1 MAKDLEQRDPGAGLA
16 ERILA
21 GDESA
26 EHEFVLEFGP
36 RVNVLVLARTR
47 NPDVADD
54 LVQDVLLAVLMSL
67 RDGKLE
73 DPAKL
78 SGFVLGT
85 ARNIVSNFLRRS
97 NPLRLNTDTLHAP
110 RSDWPDWRASESQRR
125 RLVGREIE
133 RLDATDRKILSL
145 TLVKGMKPG
154 EIAAELDLSAELVRQ
169 RKSRA
174 IRRIAERIRSLSRN
188 TAGGYLKGRK

>member
-26 EHEFVLEFGP
+26 EHEFVIEFGP

-47 NPDVADD
+47 NPNVADD
-54 LVQDVLLAVLMSL
+54 LVQDVLLAVLLAL

-73 DPAKL
+73 DPTKL

-97 NPLRLNTDTLHAP
+97 NPLRLDLDTLHAP
-110 RSDWPDWRASESQRR
+110 RTDWPDWRAAHSQRR
-125 RLVGREIE
+125 RLVCIEIE
-133 RLDATDRKILSL
+133 RLDDTDRDILSL
-145 TLVKGMKPG
+145 TLVKGMQPG
-154 EIAAELDLSAELVRQ
+154 EIATKLNLSAEVVRQ

-174 IRRIAERIRSLSRN
+174 IRRIGERIRSLSRN
-188 TAGGYLKGRK
+188 ASGGHLKGRK

>member
-26 EHEFVLEFGP
+26 EHEFVFEFGP

-47 NPDVADD
+47 NPNVADD
-54 LVQDVLLAVLMSL
+54 LVQDVLLAVLLAL
-67 RDGKLE
+67 RDGKLD
-73 DPAKL
+73 DPTKL

-97 NPLRLNTDTLHAP
+97 NPLRLNMDTLHAP
-110 RSDWPDWRASESQRR
+110 RSDWPDWRAADSQRR
-125 RLVGREIE
+125 RLVGIEIE
-133 RLDATDRKILSL
+133 RLDDTDREILSL
-145 TLVKGMKPG
+145 TLVNGMKPG
-154 EIAAELDLSAELVRQ
+154 EIATELDLNAEVVRQ
-169 RKSRA
+169 PD
-174 IRRIAERIRSLSRN
+174 
-188 TAGGYLKGRK
+188 